1 VTLGG
6 GPLRAAV
13 LPRPVEVVHQ
23 GRWVPG
29 TLLAA
34 YRFRGRWRGVVRYS
48 VAPGE
53 QYQQSRWAED
63 LRPPRGDSSSRPGKE

>member
-6 GPLRAAV
+6 GALRAAE

-23 GRWVPG
+23 GRWVRG

-63 LRPPRGDSSSRPGKE
+63 LRPPSRESSA